1 MNLARMIDHT
11 LLKPDAVRVEIEQL
25 CAEALHYGF
34 AGVCVNPSYVQTAA
48 KLLRGSSVK
57 VCAVIGFPL
66 GATSTAAKVF
76 ETTQTLQDGAQEV
89 DMVINVGMLKSGD
102 CSFVRNDIAAV
113 VEAARIRNAATKVI
127 LETCLLTDEEIIIV
141 CSLAKDAGADFV
153 KTSTGFSKGGATV
166 HDIVLMRKTV
176 GAAIGVKASGGIR
189 TREQAL
195 AMIAA
200 GATRIGTS
208 SSILIAAGDQPAV
221 PTNS

>member
-48 KLLRGSSVK
+48 KLLRGSSVN
-57 VCAVIGFPL
+57 VCTVIGFPL

-166 HDIVLMRKTV
+166 HDIALMRKTV

>member
-48 KLLRGSSVK
+48 KLLRGSSVN
-57 VCAVIGFPL
+57 VCTVIGFPL

-166 HDIVLMRKTV
+166 HDIALMRKTV

-221 PTNS
+221 PANS

>member
-48 KLLRGSSVK
+48 KLLRGSSVN
-57 VCAVIGFPL
+57 VCTVIGFPL

-76 ETTQTLQDGAQEV
+76 ETIQALQDGAQEV

-166 HDIVLMRKTV
+166 HDIALMRKTV

-221 PTNS
+221 PANS

>member
-11 LLKPDAVRVEIEQL
+11 LLKPDAVRAEIEQL
-25 CAEALHYGF
+25 CSEALDYGF

-48 KLLRGSSVK
+48 KLLRGSSVN
-57 VCAVIGFPL
+57 VCTVIGFPL

-76 ETTQTLQDGAQEV
+76 ETTQALQDGAQEL
-89 DMVINVGMLKSGD
+89 DMVINVGMLKSND

-113 VEAARIRNAATKVI
+113 VKAAQIRNAATKVI

-166 HDIVLMRKTV
+166 HDIALMRKTV
-176 GAAIGVKASGGIR
+176 GAAMGVKASGGIR

-221 PTNS
+221 PANS

>member
-11 LLKPDAVRVEIEQL
+11 LLKPDAVRAEIEQL
-25 CAEALHYGF
+25 CSEALDYGF
-34 AGVCVNPSYVQTAA
+34 AGVCVNPSYVQTAV
-48 KLLRGSSVK
+48 KLLRGSSVN
-57 VCAVIGFPL
+57 VCTVIGFPL

-76 ETTQTLQDGAQEV
+76 ETTQALQDGAQEL
-89 DMVINVGMLKSGD
+89 DMVINVGMLKSND

-113 VEAARIRNAATKVI
+113 VKAAQIRNAATKVI

-166 HDIVLMRKTV
+166 HDIALMRKTV
-176 GAAIGVKASGGIR
+176 GAAMGVKASGGIR

-208 SSILIAAGDQPAV
+208 SSILIAAGDRPAV

>member
-48 KLLRGSSVK
+48 KLLRGSSVN
-57 VCAVIGFPL
+57 VCTVIGFPL

-76 ETTQTLQDGAQEV
+76 ETIQALQDGAQEV

-166 HDIVLMRKTV
+166 HDIALMRKTV